1 MKGDE
6 MIQYSENNVV
16 KAYPDDDGNLMDLKA
31 EALRLLQQFLTAK
44 ENGY

>member
-16 KAYPDDDGNLMDLKA
+16 KAYPDDEGNLSDLKA

-44 ENGY
+44 QHGY